1 MVDARYPNRPGY
13 LSPYKGQRYHV
24 PDWRRGLAPNGEQE
38 HFNHLHSSIHNV
50 VELSFGVLKQK
61 WRILYRMPSYPMEK
75 QMMIVAATMCLHNF
89 IRENHAEDKHFLKCD
104 RNPDYNPLYLKDIEG
119 IVFLKLLEIHRVW
132 QMMIG

>member
-1 MVDARYPNRPGY
+1 
-13 LSPYKGQRYHV
+13 V
-24 PDWRRGLAPNGEQE
+24 PDWRRGPAPNGEQE
-38 HFNHLHSSIHNV
+38 HFNHLHSSIRNV
-50 VELSFGVLKQK
+50 VERSFGVLKQK